1 MSEQN
6 GRGVPGLSVVIPALN
21 EEDGIEEVMGRVL
34 AAAPGLRAVGFG
46 QLELIVVDD
55 GSTDRTPELVAAT
68 PGVRLIRHPV
78 NGGYGAALKTGFAA
92 ASSEWVGFLDADGTY
107 PPEYFPQL
115 CQAALTQDADIVIGS
130 RMAGADSQMPRVRR
144 IGNVLFAN
152 LVSVISNQRIT
163 DSASGM
169 RIFKKSVLARIYP
182 LPDGLN
188 LTPVM
193 STRALHEHLRMVEVP
208 IPYSE
213 RRGRSKLSVMRDG
226 MVFGQSIVWTALTY
240 NPVRLLGMIALAA
253 LGIALAIGLGIL
265 ALRLQGVT
273 TLGPWGLF
281 ALFSAVVLAVA
292 GVSIFALGATF
303 NYLVAIFYKQP
314 IRQGLFGKPIFNPPL
329 DRHFWWM
336 GLVAMAAGVLT
347 GIATLLLSLNG
358 WPLDRVWLWQLLAA
372 MATLV
377 GLQLLISW
385 FIMRALEELS
395 QREVRVA
402 EDMRYPQGGSDDERQ

>member
-1 MSEQN
+1 MRERQN
-6 GRGVPGLSVVIPALN
+6 GREAPGLSVVIPALN
-21 EEDGIEEVMGRVL
+21 EEDGIQEVLGRVL
-34 AAAPGLRAVGFG
+34 AAAPGLHEVGFG

-68 PGVRLIRHPV
+68 PGVKLIRHAV

-92 ASSEWVGFLDADGTY
+92 ASGEWIGFLDADGTY

-115 CQAALTQDADIVIGS
+115 CQAALAQDADIVIGS

-144 IGNVLFAN
+144 IGNILFAN
-152 LVSVISNQRIT
+152 LVSLVSNQRIT

-169 RIFKKSVLARIYP
+169 RIFKKSALARLYP

-193 STRALHEHLRMVEVP
+193 STRALHERLRMVEVP

-226 MVFGQSIVWTALTY
+226 VVFGQSIVWTALTY
-240 NPVRLLGMIALAA
+240 NPVRQLGIIALVA
-253 LGIALAIGLGIL
+253 LGIALAIALWIV
-265 ALRLQGVT
+265 ALRMQGVT
-273 TLGPWGLF
+273 TLGPWGMF

-314 IRQGLFGKPIFNPPL
+314 IRQGLLGKPIFNPPL
-329 DRHFWWM
+329 DRQFWWM
-336 GLVAMAAGVLT
+336 GLAAIAAGLLT
-347 GIATLLLSLNG
+347 GVITLLLSLSG
-358 WPLDRVWLWQLLAA
+358 WPVDRVWLWQLLAA

-395 QREVRVA
+395 QREARVA
-402 EDMRYPQGGSDDERQ
+402 GDLRREV